1 MWGSAMKVPSG
12 TWGVLAVGSA
22 FLIGSIP
29 WLLVSPSVLAG
40 LFAAISAVVFAAALV
55 DLLRRLA
62 AMMRVA
68 DPEVTV
74 PDRPLRVGEEFA
86 LSYRQ
91 VWKRATDVSR
101 VRSELVLRETVQ
113 YTTQTTGEHP
123 RTETVT
129 KTHDQV
135 AQGFVV
141 AGQHFEPGQTINEYR
156 KFRIPDDAMHTF
168 TSSNN
173 RIGWYLVVVVEIDR
187 WPDYRW
193 EHELTV
199 LPEFA
204 R

>member
-12 TWGVLAVGSA
+12 TWAALALGSA
-22 FLIGSIP
+22 FLIGSLL
-29 WLLVSPSVLAG
+29 WLLISPSVPAG
-40 LFAAISAVVFAAALV
+40 LFAAFSAVVLV
-55 DLLRRLA
+55 GAFVDHLRRLA
-62 AMMRVA
+62 ARVRIA
-68 DPEVTV
+68 APEMTV
-74 PDRPLRVGEEFA
+74 PDRPLRAGEEFA
-86 LSYRQ
+86 LGYRQ
-91 VWKRATDVSR
+91 SWKRAADVSR

-141 AGQHFEPGQTINEYR
+141 VGQHFEPGQTINEYR

-193 EHELTV
+193 EHELPV
-199 LPEFA
+199 SPELA
-204 R
+204 G